1 MKPSFFILLLTVFT
15 VVFAVTSCGCEIERD
30 ATQLA
35 HVQLRRN
42 GVILHMLKSTDSTQI
57 QHCMREVRLLD
68 SEFNQ
73 LKQTFD
79 NKYADSAARV
89 QFEKAYSNAM
99 KKN

>member
-35 HVQLRRN
+35 DIQLRRT
-42 GVILHMLKSTDSTQI
+42 GVILHMLKSTDSLEISQCLRQI
-57 QHCMREVRLLD
+57 KLLD

>member
-1 MKPSFFILLLTVFT
+1 MKSALFKLLYLLFGALLLIT
-15 VVFAVTSCGCEIERD
+15 ACRCQIEND
-30 ATQLA
+30 AAQLA
-35 HVQLRRN
+35 DIQLRRTE
-42 GVILHMLKSTDSTQI
+42 VILHMLKSSDSLEISQCLRQI
-57 QHCMREVRLLD
+57 KLLD
-68 SEFNQ
+68 LEFSQ

>member
-1 MKPSFFILLLTVFT
+1 MKPALFKLLYLLFGALILIT
-15 VVFAVTSCGCEIERD
+15 ACRCQIESD

-35 HVQLRRN
+35 DIQLRRTE
-42 GVILHMLKSTDSTQI
+42 VILHMLKSTDSTQI
-57 QHCMREVRLLD
+57 QHCMHEIRLLD

-79 NKYADSAARV
+79 NKYADSSARV
-89 QFEKAYSNAM
+89 QFEMAYTNAM

>member
-1 MKPSFFILLLTVFT
+1 MKYSSLIFLLTVFT
-15 VVFAVTSCGCEIERD
+15 LVFAVTSCSCEIERD

-42 GVILHMLKSTDSTQI
+42 GVILHMLKSTDSTEI

-73 LKQTFD
+73 LKQTF
-79 NKYADSAARV
+79 NIKYADSAARV
-89 QFEKAYSNAM
+89 QFEMAYTNAI